1 MNMNIGLQLY
11 TVRDVIGGDIE
22 GVIKRISEVGYKCV
36 EMTYSPDKADI
47 YAEILKKYSLETIGA
62 HIGLNDIENNYDTVK
77 KFADTLGFKNI
88 IIPWIGIG
96 DIDTTEKAVAT
107 AKRMEA
113 CAQKLK
119 ADGYVLGFHNHTIEY
134 EPKLDGKTAIDI
146 FLEEAPSLKHEI
158 DVGWAF
164 AAGADV
170 VEYIK
175 KIGDRLLIVHIKDID
190 DNKTPTEI
198 GSGNVN
204 MEEILKAA
212 WDNGTIWGIVEQDNC
227 INYPPLESIKV
238 SYDYLSTI
246 NK

>member
-11 TVRDVIGGDIE
+11 TVRDVIGEDVE
-22 GVIKRISEVGYKCV
+22 GVIKTIADIGYKGV
-36 EMTYSPDKADI
+36 ELTYSPDKADI
-47 YAEILKKYSLETIGA
+47 YAEMIKKYSLKAIGA
-62 HIGLNDIENNYDTVK
+62 HIGLNEIENKYDEVK
-77 KFADTLGFKNI
+77 AFADKIGFKKL
-88 IIPWIGIG
+88 IIPWIG
-96 DIDTTEKAVAT
+96 DIDTTEKTIAT

-113 CAQKLK
+113 CAKK
-119 ADGYVLGFHNHTIEY
+119 AEADGYILAFHNHTVEY
-134 EPKLDGKTAIDI
+134 EPKLDGGKAAIDI
-146 FLEEAPSLKHEI
+146 FLEEAPTLKHEI

-164 AAGADV
+164 AAGANV
-170 VEYIK
+170 VDYIK
-175 KIGDRLLIVHIKDID
+175 KIGDRLIIVHIKDVD

-212 WDNGTIWGIVEQDNC
+212 WDIGVKWGIVEQDNC
-227 INYPPLESIKV
+227 INYKPLESIKV